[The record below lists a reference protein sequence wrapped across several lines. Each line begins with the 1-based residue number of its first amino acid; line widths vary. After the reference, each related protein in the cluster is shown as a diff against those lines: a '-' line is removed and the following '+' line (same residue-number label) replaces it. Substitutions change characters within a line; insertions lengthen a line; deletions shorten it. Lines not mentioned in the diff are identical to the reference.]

1 MQCQTFDHCAKIWT
15 MFADEPL
22 QGESA
27 AVDDVEM
34 EMENRVYSEEIV
46 DDSIFDEQVDV
57 EVQGDDIELEDD
69 EKLEDEL

>member
-1 MQCQTFDHCAKIWT
+1 

-69 EKLEDEL
+69 EKLEDELWKSSICVWIAD